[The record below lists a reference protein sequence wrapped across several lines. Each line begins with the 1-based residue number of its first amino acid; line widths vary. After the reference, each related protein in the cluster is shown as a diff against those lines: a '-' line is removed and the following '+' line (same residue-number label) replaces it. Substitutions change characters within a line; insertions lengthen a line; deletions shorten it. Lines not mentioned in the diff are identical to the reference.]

1 MNGSY
6 VVGVDIGGTFTDCV
20 VADDKG
26 QMTFGKASSTPQ
38 NFAEG
43 VIDAVRDA
51 AKNLGIGG
59 VKDLLGATRL
69 FYHACTIG
77 DNTLITRAG
86 AKTGLI
92 ATKGF
97 GDAMLMMRGGITAGL
112 PEAEANHAA
121 ALNKPEPFVPK
132 RLIAEVDERID
143 FEGDVLVRLKPEDV
157 ERAVGKLIDRG
168 VESVAVALLW

>member
-1 MNGSY
+1 MSGSY

-20 VADDKG
+20 VADDAG
-26 QMTFGKASSTPQ
+26 NMSFGKASSTPN

-51 AKNLGIGG
+51 SNNLKLGS
-59 VKDLLGATRL
+59 VKALLSKTRL

-121 ALNKPEPFVPK
+121 ALTKPDPFVPK
-132 RLIAEVDERID
+132 R
-143 FEGDVLVRLKPEDV
+143 RL
-157 ERAVGKLIDRG
+157 
-168 VESVAVALLW
+168 